1 MEWGLR
7 TMVGLLG
14 YNFCLDGNCLD
25 PIPTSANE
33 ITSTQLQNGIFSH
46 FNTSKDVTGNYSYV
60 VPTEWDFDTIMDA
73 NFENNIGAGNL
84 SEITK
89 DITSIRIKRREK
101 GTFDWVTIKEIP
113 ISGIEDFS
121 FIFTDNLAS
130 NFTQYEYA
138 YVPVIE
144 QTEGN
149 YTIEEVYSKFKGVFI
164 CDVNTIYKFYADIE
178 YGSTDSVQKI
188 GTYEPFGR
196 KYPVMVSNGLLGYD
210 TGTVS
215 ALIVPKNFSETHEFD
230 RQAITKERNT
240 LFKWLTNK
248 KPKMLK
254 DWNSSEW
261 LCIITGNPQT
271 DYESNYGMGIQRMT
285 AEWTQTGD
293 PKVKADLYA
302 NGLIP
307 RED

>member
-1 MEWGLR
+1 MI
-7 TMVGLLG
+7 GLLG
-14 YNFCLDGNCLD
+14 YNFCSDGNALD
-25 PIPTSANE
+25 PRPTSVNS
-33 ITSTQLQNGIFSH
+33 ITMTTIQNGVYDHLYAGYDVMSDYSH
-46 FNTSKDVTGNYSYV
+46 DL
-60 VPTEWDFDTIMDA
+60 PTAWDFNTIMDC
-73 NFENNIGAGNL
+73 NFEDNISAGNIDDL
-84 SEITK
+84 TRNIS
-89 DITSIRIKRREK
+89 SIKIKRREK
-101 GTFDWVTIKEIP
+101 GTFDWTTIKEIP
-113 ISGIEDFS
+113 ITSVDDLS

-130 NFTQYEYA
+130 NYTQYEYA
-138 YVPVIE
+138 YVPITG
-144 QTEGN
+144 QTEGS
-149 YTIEEVYSKFKGVFI
+149 YTVSEVYSKFKGVFL

-215 ALIVPKNFSETHEFD
+215 ALIVPKNFSETHGFD
-230 RQAITKERNT
+230 RQAITKERNA

-254 DWNSSEW
+254 DWNGGEW
-261 LCIITGNPQT
+261 LIQITGNPQT

-285 AEWTQTGD
+285 AEWVQTGD
-293 PKVKADLYA
+293 PKEKADLYA

>member
-1 MEWGLR
+1 MI
-7 TMVGLLG
+7 GLLG
-14 YNFCLDGNCLD
+14 YNFCSDGNALD
-25 PIPTSANE
+25 PMSTSVNN
-33 ITSTQLQNGIFSH
+33 ITTTTIQNGIYDH
-46 FNTSKDVTGNYSYV
+46 FYAGYDVTSEYSHTL
-60 VPTEWDFDTIMDA
+60 PTEWDFNTIMDC
-73 NFENNIGAGNL
+73 NFENNISAGNIDDL
-84 SEITK
+84 
-89 DITSIRIKRREK
+89 TSNISGVKIKRREK
-101 GTFDWVTIKEIP
+101 GTFDWTTIKEIAVTS
-113 ISGIEDFS
+113 IDDLS

-130 NFTQYEYA
+130 NYTQYEYA
-138 YVPVIE
+138 YVPITG
-144 QTEGN
+144 QTEGS
-149 YTIEEVYSKFKGVFI
+149 YTVSEVYSKFKGVFI

-254 DWNSSEW
+254 DLTFRSVA
-261 LCIITGNPQT
+261 Q
-271 DYESNYGMGIQRMT
+271 Q
-285 AEWTQTGD
+285 
-293 PKVKADLYA
+293 YA
-302 NGLIP
+302 TKIMY
-307 RED
+307 

>member
-1 MEWGLR
+1 M
-7 TMVGLLG
+7 TGLLG

-25 PIPTSANE
+25 PMPTSANG
-33 ITSTQLQNGIFSH
+33 ITSSKVKNGIFSH
-46 FNTSKDVTGNYSYV
+46 YNASSDVSGDYNNI
-60 VPTEWDFDTIMDA
+60 VPTAWDLNTIMDC
-73 NFENNIGAGNL
+73 NFNDNIGAGTL
-84 SEITK
+84 GELTK
-89 DITSIRIKRREK
+89 NITSVRIKRREK
-101 GTFDWVTIKEIP
+101 GTFDWVVIKEIS
-113 ISGIEDFS
+113 ISNVDDFS

-138 YVPVIE
+138 YVPVMG
-144 QTEGN
+144 QVEGT
-149 YTIEEVYSKFKGVFI
+149 YTTNEVYSKFNGVFL
-164 CDVNTIYKFYADIE
+164 CDVNTIYKFYADID

-215 ALIVPKNFSETHEFD
+215 ALILPKNFSQSNKID
-230 RQAITKERNT
+230 RQAITTERNA

-254 DWNSSEW
+254 DWNDGEW
-261 LCIITGNPQT
+261 LLQIVGNPQT

-285 AEWTQTGD
+285 AEWVQTGN
-293 PKVKADLYA
+293 PKEKADLYA

>member
-1 MEWGLR
+1 M
-7 TMVGLLG
+7 TGLLG
-14 YNFCLDGNCLD
+14 YNFCFDGNCLD
-25 PIPTSANE
+25 PMPTSANG
-33 ITSTQLQNGIFSH
+33 ITSSKVKNGIFSH
-46 FNTSKDVTGNYSYV
+46 YNVSSDVSGDYNNI
-60 VPTEWDFDTIMDA
+60 VPTAWDLSTIMDC
-73 NFENNIGAGNL
+73 NFNDNIGAGTL
-84 SEITK
+84 GELTK
-89 DITSIRIKRREK
+89 NITSIRIKRREK
-101 GTFDWVTIKEIP
+101 GTFDWVVIKEIS
-113 ISGIEDFS
+113 ISGIDDFS

-138 YVPVIE
+138 YVPVMG
-144 QTEGN
+144 QVEGT
-149 YTIEEVYSKFKGVFI
+149 YTTNEVYSKFNGVFL
-164 CDVNTIYKFYADIE
+164 CDVNTIYKFYADID

-215 ALIVPKNFSETHEFD
+215 ALILPKNFKETNRID
-230 RQAITKERNT
+230 RQVITNERNA

-254 DWNSSEW
+254 DWNGGEW
-261 LCIITGNPQT
+261 LIQIVGNPQT

-285 AEWTQTGD
+285 AEWVQIGN
-293 PKVKADLYA
+293 PKEKANLYA

>member
-1 MEWGLR
+1 M
-7 TMVGLLG
+7 TGLLG

-25 PIPTSANE
+25 PMSTSVNG
-33 ITSTQLQNGIFSH
+33 ITSSKVKNGIFSH
-46 FNTSKDVTGNYSYV
+46 YNASSDVSGDYNNI
-60 VPTEWDFDTIMDA
+60 VPTAWDLSTIMDC
-73 NFENNIGAGNL
+73 NFNDNIGAGTL
-84 SEITK
+84 GELTK
-89 DITSIRIKRREK
+89 NITSVRIKRREK
-101 GTFDWVTIKEIP
+101 GTFDWVVIKEIS
-113 ISGIEDFS
+113 ISNVDDFS

-138 YVPVIE
+138 YVPVMG
-144 QTEGN
+144 QVEGT
-149 YTIEEVYSKFKGVFI
+149 YTTNEVYSKFNGIFL
-164 CDVNTIYKFYADIE
+164 CDVNTIYKFYADID

-215 ALIVPKNFSETHEFD
+215 ALIVPKNFKETNRID
-230 RQAITKERNT
+230 RQAITNERNA

-254 DWNSSEW
+254 DWNGGEW
-261 LCIITGNPQT
+261 LIQIVGNPQT

-293 PKVKADLYA
+293 PKVKDDLYA

>member
-1 MEWGLR
+1 MI
-7 TMVGLLG
+7 GLLG
-14 YNFCLDGNCLD
+14 YNFCADVNAID
-25 PIPTSANE
+25 PMSTAVNK
-33 ITSTQLQNGIFSH
+33 ITSTKLQGGVFAHMNA
-46 FNTSKDVTGNYSYV
+46 TSDVTSEYSTV
-60 VPTEWDFDTIMDA
+60 LPTEWDFNTIMDC
-73 NFENNIGAGNL
+73 NFNDNVGAGNMG
-84 SEITK
+84 EITK
-89 DITSIRIKRREK
+89 NITSIRIKRREK
-101 GTFDWVTIKEIP
+101 GTFNWITIKEIQ
-113 ISGIEDFS
+113 ITSIDDFS

-138 YVPVIE
+138 YVPVLNQI
-144 QTEGN
+144 EGN
-149 YTIEEVYSKFKGVFI
+149 YTVEEVYSKFNGVFL

-178 YGSTDSVQKI
+178 YGSTDSIQKI

-215 ALIVPKNFSETHEFD
+215 ALILPKNFSESNRID
-230 RQAITKERNT
+230 RQAVTKERNA

-248 KPKMLK
+248 TPKMLK
-254 DWNSSEW
+254 DWNGGEW

-285 AEWTQTGD
+285 AEWVQTGD
-293 PKVKADLYA
+293 PKEKADLYA

>member
-1 MEWGLR
+1 MI
-7 TMVGLLG
+7 GLLG
-14 YNFCLDGNCLD
+14 YNFCSDGNALD
-25 PIPTSANE
+25 PMPTSVNN
-33 ITSTQLQNGIFSH
+33 ITTTTIQNGIYDHFYAGYDVASEYSH
-46 FNTSKDVTGNYSYV
+46 AL
-60 VPTEWDFDTIMDA
+60 PTAWDFNTIMDC
-73 NFENNIGAGNL
+73 NFENNISAGNIDDL
-84 SEITK
+84 
-89 DITSIRIKRREK
+89 TSNISGVKIKRREK
-101 GTFDWVTIKEIP
+101 GTFDWTTIKEIAVTS
-113 ISGIEDFS
+113 IDDLS

-130 NFTQYEYA
+130 NYTQYEYA
-138 YVPVIE
+138 YVPITG
-144 QTEGN
+144 QTEGS
-149 YTIEEVYSKFKGVFI
+149 YTVSEVYSKFKGVFI

-215 ALIVPKNFSETHEFD
+215 ALIVSKNFTETHEFD

-248 KPKMLK
+248 KPKILK
-254 DWNSSEW
+254 DWNGFFTI
-261 LCIITGNPQT
+261 CIVTGNPQT

-293 PKVKADLYA
+293 PKEKADLYA

>member
-1 MEWGLR
+1 MI
-7 TMVGLLG
+7 GLLG
-14 YNFCLDGNCLD
+14 YNFCSDGNALD
-25 PIPTSANE
+25 PMPTSVNN
-33 ITSTQLQNGIFSH
+33 ITTTTIQNGIYDH
-46 FNTSKDVTGNYSYV
+46 FYVGYDVTSEYSHAL
-60 VPTEWDFDTIMDA
+60 PTAWDFNTIMDC
-73 NFENNIGAGNL
+73 NFENNISAGNIDDL
-84 SEITK
+84 
-89 DITSIRIKRREK
+89 TSNISGVKIKRREK
-101 GTFDWVTIKEIP
+101 GTFDWTTIKEIAVTS
-113 ISGIEDFS
+113 IDDLS

-130 NFTQYEYA
+130 NYTQYEYA
-138 YVPVIE
+138 YVPITG
-144 QTEGN
+144 QTEGS
-149 YTIEEVYSKFKGVFI
+149 YTVSEVYSKFKGVFI

-261 LCIITGNPQT
+261 LCIVTGNPQT

>member
-1 MEWGLR
+1 MI
-7 TMVGLLG
+7 GLLG
-14 YNFCLDGNCLD
+14 YNFCADVNAID
-25 PIPTSANE
+25 PMPTAVNK
-33 ITSTQLQNGIFSH
+33 ITSTKLQGGVFAHMNA
-46 FNTSKDVTGNYSYV
+46 TSDVTSEYSTV
-60 VPTEWDFDTIMDA
+60 LPTEWDFNTIMDC
-73 NFENNIGAGNL
+73 NFNDNVGAGNMG
-84 SEITK
+84 EITK

-113 ISGIEDFS
+113 INSIDDFS

-138 YVPVIE
+138 YVPVLNQI
-144 QTEGN
+144 EGN
-149 YTIEEVYSKFKGVFI
+149 YTVEEVYSKFKGVFL

-210 TGTVS
+210 NGTIS
-215 ALIVPKNFSETHEFD
+215 ALILPKNFSESNRID
-230 RQAITKERNT
+230 RQAVTKERNA

-248 KPKMLK
+248 KPKILK
-254 DWNSSEW
+254 DWNGFFTI
-261 LCIITGNPQT
+261 CIVTGNPQT

-293 PKVKADLYA
+293 PKEKADLYA

>member
-1 MEWGLR
+1 M
-7 TMVGLLG
+7 
-14 YNFCLDGNCLD
+14 
-25 PIPTSANE
+25 PI
-33 ITSTQLQNGIFSH
+33 
-46 FNTSKDVTGNYSYV
+46 TG
-60 VPTEWDFDTIMDA
+60 
-73 NFENNIGAGNL
+73 
-84 SEITK
+84 
-89 DITSIRIKRREK
+89 
-101 GTFDWVTIKEIP
+101 
-113 ISGIEDFS
+113 
-121 FIFTDNLAS
+121 
-130 NFTQYEYA
+130 
-138 YVPVIE
+138 
-144 QTEGN
+144 QTEGS
-149 YTIEEVYSKFKGVFI
+149 YTVSEVYSKFKGVFI

-215 ALIVPKNFSETHEFD
+215 ALIVPKNFTETHEFD

-285 AEWTQTGD
+285 AEWVQTGD
-293 PKVKADLYA
+293 PKVKSDLYA

>member
-1 MEWGLR
+1 MI
-7 TMVGLLG
+7 GLLG
-14 YNFCLDGNCLD
+14 YNFCSDGNALD
-25 PIPTSANE
+25 PMPTSVNN
-33 ITSTQLQNGIFSH
+33 ITTTTIQNGIYDH
-46 FNTSKDVTGNYSYV
+46 FYVGYDVTSEYSHAL
-60 VPTEWDFDTIMDA
+60 PTAWDFNTIMDC
-73 NFENNIGAGNL
+73 NFENNISAGNIDDL
-84 SEITK
+84 
-89 DITSIRIKRREK
+89 TSNISGVKIKRREK
-101 GTFDWVTIKEIP
+101 GTFDWTTIKEIAVTS
-113 ISGIEDFS
+113 IDDLS

-130 NFTQYEYA
+130 NYTQYEYA
-138 YVPVIE
+138 YVPITG
-144 QTEGN
+144 QTEGS
-149 YTIEEVYSKFKGVFI
+149 YTVSEVYSKFKGVFI

-261 LCIITGNPQT
+261 LCIVTGNPQT

-285 AEWTQTGD
+285 AEWMQTGD
-293 PKVKADLYA
+293 PKEKSDLYA

>member
-1 MEWGLR
+1 MI
-7 TMVGLLG
+7 GLLG
-14 YNFCLDGNCLD
+14 YNFCSDGNALD
-25 PIPTSANE
+25 PMPTSVNG
-33 ITSTQLQNGIFSH
+33 ITTTTIQNGIYDYFYAGY
-46 FNTSKDVTGNYSYV
+46 DVTSEYSHAL
-60 VPTEWDFDTIMDA
+60 PTAWDFNTIMDC
-73 NFENNIGAGNL
+73 NFDGNISAGNIDDL
-84 SEITK
+84 
-89 DITSIRIKRREK
+89 TSNISSVRIKRREK
-101 GTFDWVTIKEIP
+101 GTFDWTTIKEIAVTS
-113 ISGIEDFS
+113 IDDLS

-130 NFTQYEYA
+130 NYTQYEYA
-138 YVPVIE
+138 YVPITG
-144 QTEGN
+144 QTEGS
-149 YTIEEVYSKFKGVFI
+149 YTVSEVYSKFKGVFI
-164 CDVNTIYKFYADIE
+164 CDVNTVYKFYADVE
-178 YGSTDSVQKI
+178 YGSTDTVQKI

-215 ALIVPKNFSETHEFD
+215 ALIVPKNFTEVHEFD
-230 RQAITKERNT
+230 RQAITKERNA

-254 DWNSSEW
+254 DWNGDEW
-261 LCIITGNPQT
+261 LIQITGNPQT

-285 AEWTQTGD
+285 AEWMQTGD

>member
-1 MEWGLR
+1 MI
-7 TMVGLLG
+7 GLLG
-14 YNFCLDGNCLD
+14 YNFCLDGNALD
-25 PIPTSANE
+25 PMPTSVNK
-33 ITSTQLQNGIFSH
+33 ITTTTIQNGIYDYFYAGY
-46 FNTSKDVTGNYSYV
+46 DVTSEYSHAL
-60 VPTEWDFDTIMDA
+60 PTAWDFNTIMDC
-73 NFENNIGAGNL
+73 NFDGNISAGNIDDL
-84 SEITK
+84 
-89 DITSIRIKRREK
+89 TSNISSVRIKRREK
-101 GTFDWVTIKEIP
+101 GTFDWTTIKEIAVTS
-113 ISGIEDFS
+113 IDDLS

-130 NFTQYEYA
+130 NYTQYEYA
-138 YVPVIE
+138 YVPITG
-144 QTEGN
+144 QTEGS
-149 YTIEEVYSKFKGVFI
+149 YTVSEIYSKFKGVFI
-164 CDVNTIYKFYADIE
+164 CDVNTVYKFYADVE

-215 ALIVPKNFSETHEFD
+215 ALIVPKNFTEVHEFD

-254 DWNSSEW
+254 DWNGGEW
-261 LCIITGNPQT
+261 LVQITGNPQT

-293 PKVKADLYA
+293 PKEKADFYA

>member
-1 MEWGLR
+1 MI
-7 TMVGLLG
+7 GLLG
-14 YNFCLDGNCLD
+14 YNFCSDGNALD
-25 PIPTSANE
+25 PMPTSVNN
-33 ITSTQLQNGIFSH
+33 ITTTTIQNGIYDHFYAGYDATSEYSH
-46 FNTSKDVTGNYSYV
+46 TL
-60 VPTEWDFDTIMDA
+60 PTAWDFNTIMDC
-73 NFENNIGAGNL
+73 NFENNISAGNIDDL
-84 SEITK
+84 
-89 DITSIRIKRREK
+89 TSNISGIKIKRREK
-101 GTFDWVTIKEIP
+101 GTFDWTTIKEIAVN
-113 ISGIEDFS
+113 SVDDLS

-130 NFTQYEYA
+130 NYTQYEYA
-138 YVPVIE
+138 YVPITG
-144 QTEGN
+144 QTEGS
-149 YTIEEVYSKFKGVFI
+149 YTVSEVYSKFKGVFI

-254 DWNSSEW
+254 DWNGAEW

>member
-1 MEWGLR
+1 MI
-7 TMVGLLG
+7 GLLG
-14 YNFCLDGNCLD
+14 YNFCSDGNALD
-25 PIPTSANE
+25 PMPTSVNN
-33 ITSTQLQNGIFSH
+33 ITTTTIQNGIYDHFYAGYDVASEYSH
-46 FNTSKDVTGNYSYV
+46 AL
-60 VPTEWDFDTIMDA
+60 PTAWDFNTIMDC
-73 NFENNIGAGNL
+73 NFENNISAGNIDDL
-84 SEITK
+84 
-89 DITSIRIKRREK
+89 TSNISGVKIKRREK
-101 GTFDWVTIKEIP
+101 GTFDWTTIKEIAVTS
-113 ISGIEDFS
+113 IDDLS

-130 NFTQYEYA
+130 NYTQYEYA
-138 YVPVIE
+138 YVPITG
-144 QTEGN
+144 QTEGS
-149 YTIEEVYSKFKGVFI
+149 YTVSEVYSKFKGVFI

-215 ALIVPKNFSETHEFD
+215 ALIVPKNFTEAHEFD

>member
-1 MEWGLR
+1 MI
-7 TMVGLLG
+7 GLLG
-14 YNFCLDGNCLD
+14 YNFCSDGNALD
-25 PIPTSANE
+25 PMPTSVNK
-33 ITSTQLQNGIFSH
+33 ITTTTIQNGIYDH
-46 FNTSKDVTGNYSYV
+46 FYAGYDVTSEYSHAL
-60 VPTEWDFDTIMDA
+60 PTAWDFNTIMDC
-73 NFENNIGAGNL
+73 NFENNISAGNIDDL
-84 SEITK
+84 
-89 DITSIRIKRREK
+89 TSNISGIKIKRREK
-101 GTFDWVTIKEIP
+101 GTFDWTTIKEIAVT
-113 ISGIEDFS
+113 SVDDLS

-130 NFTQYEYA
+130 NYTQYEYA
-138 YVPVIE
+138 YVPITG
-144 QTEGN
+144 QTEGS
-149 YTIEEVYSKFKGVFI
+149 YTVSEVYSKFKGVFI

-254 DWNSSEW
+254 DWNGAEW

>member
-1 MEWGLR
+1 M
-7 TMVGLLG
+7 TGLLG

-25 PIPTSANE
+25 PMPMSANG
-33 ITSTQLQNGIFSH
+33 ITSSKVKNGIFSH
-46 FNTSKDVTGNYSYV
+46 YNASSDVSGDYNNI
-60 VPTEWDFDTIMDA
+60 VPTAWDLNTIMDC
-73 NFENNIGAGNL
+73 NFNDNIGAGTL
-84 SEITK
+84 GELTK
-89 DITSIRIKRREK
+89 NITSIRIKRREK
-101 GTFDWVTIKEIP
+101 GTFDWVVIKEIS
-113 ISGIEDFS
+113 ISNVDDFS

-138 YVPVIE
+138 YVPVMG
-144 QTEGN
+144 QVEGT
-149 YTIEEVYSKFKGVFI
+149 YTTNEVYSKFNGIFL
-164 CDVNTIYKFYADIE
+164 CDVNTIYKFYADID

-230 RQAITKERNT
+230 RQAITNERNA

-254 DWNSSEW
+254 DWNGGEW
-261 LCIITGNPQT
+261 LLQIVGNPQT

-293 PKVKADLYA
+293 PKEKADLYA

>member
-1 MEWGLR
+1 M
-7 TMVGLLG
+7 TGLLG

-25 PIPTSANE
+25 PMPTSVNR
-33 ITSTQLQNGIFSH
+33 ITSSKVKNGIFSH
-46 FNTSKDVTGNYSYV
+46 YNVSSDVTGNYSYV
-60 VPTEWDFDTIMDA
+60 VPTVWDLNTIMDC
-73 NFENNIGAGNL
+73 NFNDNIGAGTL
-84 SEITK
+84 SELTK
-89 DITSIRIKRREK
+89 NITSVIIKRREK
-101 GTFDWVTIKEIP
+101 GTFDWVAIKEIS
-113 ISGIEDFS
+113 ISSVDDFS

-138 YVPVIE
+138 YVPVMG
-144 QTEGN
+144 QVEGT
-149 YTIEEVYSKFKGVFI
+149 YTTNEVYSKFNGIFL
-164 CDVNTIYKFYADIE
+164 CDVNTIYKFYADID

-215 ALIVPKNFSETHEFD
+215 ALILPKNFKETNRID
-230 RQAITKERNT
+230 RQAITNERNA

-254 DWNSSEW
+254 DWNGGEW
-261 LCIITGNPQT
+261 LLQIVGNPQT

-285 AEWTQTGD
+285 AEWVQTGN
-293 PKVKADLYA
+293 PKEKADLYA

>member
-1 MEWGLR
+1 MI
-7 TMVGLLG
+7 GLLG
-14 YNFCLDGNCLD
+14 YNFCSDGNALD
-25 PIPTSANE
+25 PMPTSVNN
-33 ITSTQLQNGIFSH
+33 ITTTTIQNGIYDHFYAGYDVASEYSH
-46 FNTSKDVTGNYSYV
+46 AL
-60 VPTEWDFDTIMDA
+60 PTAWDFNTIMDC
-73 NFENNIGAGNL
+73 NFENNISAGNIDDL
-84 SEITK
+84 
-89 DITSIRIKRREK
+89 TSNISGVKIKRREK
-101 GTFDWVTIKEIP
+101 GTFDWTTIKEIAVTS
-113 ISGIEDFS
+113 IDDLS

-130 NFTQYEYA
+130 NYTQYEYA
-138 YVPVIE
+138 YVPITG
-144 QTEGN
+144 QTEGS
-149 YTIEEVYSKFKGVFI
+149 YTVSEVYSKFKGVFI

-254 DWNSSEW
+254 DWNGSEW
-261 LCIITGNPQT
+261 LCIVTGNPQT

>member
-1 MEWGLR
+1 MI
-7 TMVGLLG
+7 GLLG
-14 YNFCLDGNCLD
+14 YNFCSDGNALD
-25 PIPTSANE
+25 PMPTSVNN
-33 ITSTQLQNGIFSH
+33 ITTTTIQNGIYDHFYAGYDATSEYSH
-46 FNTSKDVTGNYSYV
+46 TL
-60 VPTEWDFDTIMDA
+60 PTAWDFNTIMDC
-73 NFENNIGAGNL
+73 NFENNISAGNIDDL
-84 SEITK
+84 
-89 DITSIRIKRREK
+89 TSNISGVKIKRREK
-101 GTFDWVTIKEIP
+101 GTFDWTTIKEIAVT
-113 ISGIEDFS
+113 SVDDLS

-130 NFTQYEYA
+130 NYTQYEYA
-138 YVPVIE
+138 YVPITG
-144 QTEGN
+144 QTEGS
-149 YTIEEVYSKFKGVFI
+149 YTVSEVYSKFKGVFI

-254 DWNSSEW
+254 DWNGAEW

>member
-1 MEWGLR
+1 MIA
-7 TMVGLLG
+7 VLG
-14 YNFCLDGNCLD
+14 YNFCSDRNAID
-25 PIPTSANE
+25 PMPTNVSHITKTRIENGIYDHFNVSNNVTKPYSPTIPT
-33 ITSTQLQNGIFSH
+33 
-46 FNTSKDVTGNYSYV
+46 D
-60 VPTEWDFDTIMDA
+60 WDWETIMDC
-73 NFENNIGAGNL
+73 NFENNISAGNIDDL
-84 SEITK
+84 
-89 DITSIRIKRREK
+89 TSNISGVKIKRREK
-101 GTFDWVTIKEIP
+101 GTFDWTTIKEIAVTS
-113 ISGIEDFS
+113 IDDLS

-130 NFTQYEYA
+130 NYTQYEYA
-138 YVPVIE
+138 YVPITG
-144 QTEGN
+144 QTEGS
-149 YTIEEVYSKFKGVFI
+149 YTVSEVYSKFKGVFI

>member
-1 MEWGLR
+1 MI
-7 TMVGLLG
+7 GLLG
-14 YNFCLDGNCLD
+14 YNFCSDGNALD
-25 PIPTSANE
+25 PMPTSVNN
-33 ITSTQLQNGIFSH
+33 ITTTTIQNGIYDYFYAGY
-46 FNTSKDVTGNYSYV
+46 DVTSEYSHAL
-60 VPTEWDFDTIMDA
+60 PTAWDFNTIMDC
-73 NFENNIGAGNL
+73 NFENNISAGNIDDL
-84 SEITK
+84 SSNISGVK
-89 DITSIRIKRREK
+89 IKRREN
-101 GTFDWVTIKEIP
+101 GTFDWTTIKEIAVTS
-113 ISGIEDFS
+113 IDDLS

-130 NFTQYEYA
+130 NYTQYEYA
-138 YVPVIE
+138 YVPITG
-144 QTEGN
+144 QTEGS
-149 YTIEEVYSKFKGVFI
+149 YTVSEVYSKFKGVFI

-215 ALIVPKNFSETHEFD
+215 ALIVPKNFTETHEFD

-261 LCIITGNPQT
+261 LCIVTGNPQT

>member
-1 MEWGLR
+1 MI
-7 TMVGLLG
+7 GLLG
-14 YNFCLDGNCLD
+14 YNFCSDGNALD
-25 PIPTSANE
+25 PMPTSVNN
-33 ITSTQLQNGIFSH
+33 ITTTTIQNGIYDHFYAGYDVASEYSH
-46 FNTSKDVTGNYSYV
+46 AL
-60 VPTEWDFDTIMDA
+60 PTAWDFNTIMDC
-73 NFENNIGAGNL
+73 NFENNISAGNIDDL
-84 SEITK
+84 
-89 DITSIRIKRREK
+89 TSNISGVKIKRREK
-101 GTFDWVTIKEIP
+101 GTFDWTTIKEIAVTS
-113 ISGIEDFS
+113 IDDLS

-130 NFTQYEYA
+130 NYTQYEYA
-138 YVPVIE
+138 YVPITG
-144 QTEGN
+144 QTEGS
-149 YTIEEVYSKFKGVFI
+149 YTVSEVYSKFKGVFI

-293 PKVKADLYA
+293 PKEKADLYA

>member
-1 MEWGLR
+1 MI
-7 TMVGLLG
+7 GLLG
-14 YNFCLDGNCLD
+14 YNFCSDGNALD
-25 PIPTSANE
+25 PMPTSVNG
-33 ITSTQLQNGIFSH
+33 ITTTIIQNGIYDH
-46 FNTSKDVTGNYSYV
+46 FYAGSNVTSDYNHAL
-60 VPTEWDFDTIMDA
+60 PTELDFTTIMDC
-73 NFENNIGAGNL
+73 NFEGNISAGNIDDL
-84 SEITK
+84 
-89 DITSIRIKRREK
+89 TSNISSVKIKRREK
-101 GTFDWVTIKEIP
+101 GTFDWTTIKEITVT
-113 ISGIEDFS
+113 GVDDLS

-130 NFTQYEYA
+130 NYTQYEYA
-138 YVPVIE
+138 YVPIAG
-144 QTEGN
+144 QTEGS
-149 YTIEEVYSKFKGVFI
+149 YTTSEVYSKFKGVFI

-230 RQAITKERNT
+230 RQAITTERNT

-254 DWNSSEW
+254 DWNGGEW
-261 LCIITGNPQT
+261 LIQITGNPQT

-285 AEWTQTGD
+285 AEWVQTGD
-293 PKVKADLYA
+293 PKEKADLYA

>member
-1 MEWGLR
+1 M
-7 TMVGLLG
+7 TGLLG

-25 PIPTSANE
+25 PMPTSVNG
-33 ITSTQLQNGIFSH
+33 ITSSKVKNGIFSH
-46 FNTSKDVTGNYSYV
+46 YNASSDVSGDYNNIM
-60 VPTEWDFDTIMDA
+60 PTAWDLNTIMDC
-73 NFENNIGAGNL
+73 NFNDSIGAGTL
-84 SEITK
+84 GELTK
-89 DITSIRIKRREK
+89 NITSVRIKRREK
-101 GTFDWVTIKEIP
+101 GTFDWVVIKEIS
-113 ISGIEDFS
+113 ISSIDDLS

-130 NFTQYEYA
+130 NYTQYEYA
-138 YVPVIE
+138 YVPITG
-144 QTEGN
+144 QTEGS
-149 YTIEEVYSKFKGVFI
+149 YTVSEVYSRFKGVFI

-254 DWNSSEW
+254 DWNGSEW

-271 DYESNYGMGIQRMT
+271 DYESNYGVGIQRMT

-293 PKVKADLYA
+293 PKEKADLYA

>member
-1 MEWGLR
+1 MI
-7 TMVGLLG
+7 GLLG
-14 YNFCLDGNCLD
+14 YNFCADANAID
-25 PIPTSANE
+25 PMPTAVNK
-33 ITSTQLQNGIFSH
+33 ITSTKLQGGVFAHINA
-46 FNTSKDVTGNYSYV
+46 TSDVTSEYSTV
-60 VPTEWDFDTIMDA
+60 LPTEWDFNTIMDC
-73 NFENNIGAGNL
+73 NFNDNVGAGNMG
-84 SEITK
+84 EITK
-89 DITSIRIKRREK
+89 NITSIRIKRREK
-101 GTFDWVTIKEIP
+101 GTFNWITIKEIQ
-113 ISGIEDFS
+113 ITSIDDFS

-138 YVPVIE
+138 YVPVLNQI
-144 QTEGN
+144 EGN
-149 YTIEEVYSKFKGVFI
+149 YTVEEVYSKFNGVFL

-178 YGSTDSVQKI
+178 YGSTDSIQKI

-215 ALIVPKNFSETHEFD
+215 ALILPKNFSESNRID
-230 RQAITKERNT
+230 RQAVTKERNA

-248 KPKMLK
+248 TPKMLK
-254 DWNSSEW
+254 DWNGGEW

-285 AEWTQTGD
+285 AEWVQTGD
-293 PKVKADLYA
+293 PKEKADLYA

>member
-1 MEWGLR
+1 M
-7 TMVGLLG
+7 TGLLG

-25 PIPTSANE
+25 PMPTSANG
-33 ITSTQLQNGIFSH
+33 ITSSKVKNGIFSH
-46 FNTSKDVTGNYSYV
+46 YNASSDVSGDYNNI
-60 VPTEWDFDTIMDA
+60 VPTAWDLSTIMDC
-73 NFENNIGAGNL
+73 NFNDNIGAGTL
-84 SEITK
+84 GELTK
-89 DITSIRIKRREK
+89 NITSVRIKRREK
-101 GTFDWVTIKEIP
+101 GTFDWVVIKEIS
-113 ISGIEDFS
+113 ISSIDDFS

-138 YVPVIE
+138 YVPVMG
-144 QTEGN
+144 QVEGT
-149 YTIEEVYSKFKGVFI
+149 YTTNEIYSKFNGIFL

-215 ALIVPKNFSETHEFD
+215 ALIVPKNFTETHEFD

-254 DWNSSEW
+254 DLTFRSV
-261 LCIITGNPQT
+261 
-271 DYESNYGMGIQRMT
+271 
-285 AEWTQTGD
+285 A
-293 PKVKADLYA
+293 
-302 NGLIP
+302 
-307 RED
+307 

>member
-1 MEWGLR
+1 MIA
-7 TMVGLLG
+7 VLG
-14 YNFCLDGNCLD
+14 YNFCSDRNAID
-25 PIPTSANE
+25 PMPTNVSHITKTRIENGIYDHFNVSNNVTKPYTPTIPT
-33 ITSTQLQNGIFSH
+33 
-46 FNTSKDVTGNYSYV
+46 D
-60 VPTEWDFDTIMDA
+60 WDWETVMDC
-73 NFENNIGAGNL
+73 NFENNISAGNIDDL
-84 SEITK
+84 
-89 DITSIRIKRREK
+89 TSNISGVKIKRREK
-101 GTFDWVTIKEIP
+101 GTFDWTTIKEITVNS
-113 ISGIEDFS
+113 IDDLS

-130 NFTQYEYA
+130 NYTQYEYA
-138 YVPVIE
+138 YVPITG
-144 QTEGN
+144 QTEGS
-149 YTIEEVYSKFKGVFI
+149 YTVSEVYSKFKGVFI

-254 DWNSSEW
+254 DWNSAEW
-261 LCIITGNPQT
+261 LILITGNPQT

>member
-1 MEWGLR
+1 MIA
-7 TMVGLLG
+7 VLG
-14 YNFCLDGNCLD
+14 YNFCSDRNAID
-25 PIPTSANE
+25 PMPTNVSHITKTRIENGIYDHFNVSNNVTKPYNPTIPT
-33 ITSTQLQNGIFSH
+33 
-46 FNTSKDVTGNYSYV
+46 D
-60 VPTEWDFDTIMDA
+60 WDWETIMDC
-73 NFENNIGAGNL
+73 NFENNISAGNIDDL
-84 SEITK
+84 
-89 DITSIRIKRREK
+89 TSNISGVKIKRREK
-101 GTFDWVTIKEIP
+101 GTFDWTTIKEIAVNS
-113 ISGIEDFS
+113 IDDLS

-130 NFTQYEYA
+130 NYTQYEYA
-138 YVPVIE
+138 YVPITG
-144 QTEGN
+144 QTEGS
-149 YTIEEVYSKFKGVFI
+149 YTVSEVYSKFKGVFI

-215 ALIVPKNFSETHEFD
+215 ALIVPKNFTETHEFD

-261 LCIITGNPQT
+261 LILITGNPQT

>member
-1 MEWGLR
+1 M
-7 TMVGLLG
+7 TGLLG

-25 PIPTSANE
+25 PMPTSVNG
-33 ITSTQLQNGIFSH
+33 ITSSKVKNGIFSH
-46 FNTSKDVTGNYSYV
+46 YNASSDVSGDYNNI
-60 VPTEWDFDTIMDA
+60 VPTAWDLNTIMDC
-73 NFENNIGAGNL
+73 NFNDNIGAGTL
-84 SEITK
+84 GELTK
-89 DITSIRIKRREK
+89 NITSVRIKRREK
-101 GTFDWVTIKEIP
+101 GTFDWVVIKEIS
-113 ISGIEDFS
+113 ISSIDDFS

-138 YVPVIE
+138 YVPVMG
-144 QTEGN
+144 QVEGT
-149 YTIEEVYSKFKGVFI
+149 YTTNEVYSKFNGIFL

-254 DWNSSEW
+254 DWNGSEW

>member
-1 MEWGLR
+1 MI
-7 TMVGLLG
+7 GLLG
-14 YNFCLDGNCLD
+14 YNFCSDGNALD
-25 PIPTSANE
+25 PMPTSVNN
-33 ITSTQLQNGIFSH
+33 ITTTTIQNGIYDH
-46 FNTSKDVTGNYSYV
+46 FYVGYDVTSEYSHAL
-60 VPTEWDFDTIMDA
+60 PTAWDFNTIMDC
-73 NFENNIGAGNL
+73 NFENNISAGNIDDL
-84 SEITK
+84 
-89 DITSIRIKRREK
+89 TSNISGVKIKRREK
-101 GTFDWVTIKEIP
+101 GTFDWTTIKEIAVTS
-113 ISGIEDFS
+113 IDDLS

-130 NFTQYEYA
+130 NYTQYEYA
-138 YVPVIE
+138 YVPITG
-144 QTEGN
+144 QTEGS
-149 YTIEEVYSKFKGVFI
+149 YTVSEVYSKFKGVFI

-215 ALIVPKNFSETHEFD
+215 ALIVPKNFTETHEFD

-285 AEWTQTGD
+285 VEWTQTGD

>member
-1 MEWGLR
+1 MI
-7 TMVGLLG
+7 GLLG
-14 YNFCLDGNCLD
+14 YNFCADVNAID
-25 PIPTSANE
+25 PMPTAVNK
-33 ITSTQLQNGIFSH
+33 ITSTKLQRGIFAH
-46 FNTSKDVTGNYSYV
+46 MNATSDVTSEYSTV
-60 VPTEWDFDTIMDA
+60 LPTEWDFNTIMDC
-73 NFENNIGAGNL
+73 NFNDNVGAGNMG
-84 SEITK
+84 EITK
-89 DITSIRIKRREK
+89 NITSIRIKRREK
-101 GTFDWVTIKEIP
+101 GTFNWITIKEIQ
-113 ISGIEDFS
+113 ITSIDDFS

-138 YVPVIE
+138 YVPVLNQI
-144 QTEGN
+144 EGN
-149 YTIEEVYSKFKGVFI
+149 YTVEEVYSKFNGVFL

-178 YGSTDSVQKI
+178 YGSTDSIQKI

-210 TGTVS
+210 NGTVS
-215 ALIVPKNFSETHEFD
+215 ALILPKNFSKSNRID
-230 RQAITKERNT
+230 RQAVTKERNA

-254 DWNSSEW
+254 DWNDGEW

-293 PKVKADLYA
+293 PKEKADLYA

>member
-1 MEWGLR
+1 M
-7 TMVGLLG
+7 TGLLG
-14 YNFCLDGNCLD
+14 YNFLLDVNCLG
-25 PIPTSANE
+25 PMPTSVNG
-33 ITSTQLQNGIFSH
+33 ITSSKVKNGIFSH
-46 FNTSKDVTGNYSYV
+46 YNASSDVSGDYNNI
-60 VPTEWDFDTIMDA
+60 VPTAWDLNTIMDA
-73 NFENNIGAGNL
+73 NFESNIGAGTL
-84 SEITK
+84 GELTK
-89 DITSIRIKRREK
+89 NITSVRIKRREK
-101 GTFDWVTIKEIP
+101 GTFDWVVIKEIS
-113 ISGIEDFS
+113 ISNVDDFS

-138 YVPVIE
+138 YVPVMG
-144 QTEGN
+144 QVEGT
-149 YTIEEVYSKFKGVFI
+149 YTVSEVYSKFKGVFI

-215 ALIVPKNFSETHEFD
+215 ALIVPKDFSETHEFD
-230 RQAITKERNT
+230 RQAITKERNA

-254 DWNSSEW
+254 DWNSAEW

-285 AEWTQTGD
+285 EEWTQTDD

-302 NGLIP
+302 NELNQ
-307 RED
+307 REN